1 MLPAFDCR
9 HIYIHFIAPSPV
21 PSAAAEHIMCERR
34 QKLAHTFT
42 GGVDAI
48 DDTYG
53 QTALMAA
60 AGGGHAKVVALLLDN
75 GADADRLS

>member
-1 MLPAFDCR
+1 MLWC
-9 HIYIHFIAPSPV
+9 
-21 PSAAAEHIMCERR
+21 R
-34 QKLAHTFT
+34 QKLAHTFA

-60 AGGGHAKVVALLLDN
+60 AGGGHAKVVSLLLDS
-75 GADADRLS
+75 GADADKISYVPTVFFSLSQETPRHVS